1 MLGDRESLIFMID
14 SINSKWNSLI
24 EEKKKLHG
32 DMDFYKDNYPDELRA
47 FYLDEKYKGEIL
59 SI

>member
-1 MLGDRESLIFMID
+1 MID